1 MYARLRKFRQ
11 LRNKSEDEQQPE
23 EQQVYTKVIGNEV
36 YFCADI
42 HEESVS
48 ELNQVLRKTQMDLIA
63 KCAVIGI
70 EPPGITL
77 YIHSNGGC
85 VFSGLSGMDHI
96 RSMKI
101 PVTTVVDGV
110 CCSAATILLLGGHS
124 RLMKQNSFV
133 LIHQISNNMWG
144 KFEELKDE
152 MQTVTKLMEHVKH
165 IYKTE
170 TCISDSKLKKFMK
183 RDVYLD
189 SSQCLKYGIV
199 SGLLPTFI
207 DKPLPQYKPKDGD
220 DQESD

>member
-1 MYARLRKFRQ
+1 M
-11 LRNKSEDEQQPE
+11 
-23 EQQVYTKVIGNEV
+23 IGNEI

-48 ELNQVLRKTQMDLIA
+48 ELNQTLKKTQMDLIVKSA
-63 KCAVIGI
+63 AMGI
-70 EPPGITL
+70 EPPGIVL

-85 VFSGLSGMDHI
+85 VFSGLSAMDHI

-110 CCSAATILLLGGHS
+110 CCSAATFVLLGGHT
-124 RLMKQNSFV
+124 RIMKRNSFV

-152 MQTVTKLMEHVKH
+152 MQTVTNLMEHVKR
-165 IYKTE
+165 IYRSETSLTE
-170 TCISDSKLKKFMK
+170 KKLKTLMK

-189 SSQCLKYGIV
+189 SSQCIKYGIV
-199 SGLLPTFI
+199 SGLLPSFV
-207 DKPLPQYKPKDGD
+207 DKPLPKDKTKDCD
-220 DQESD
+220 DEESD